1 MLLIFFSGDITFAVS
16 RLVSERQS
24 PVEQLSPGRESPAG
38 GATIHEEEEEDEAR
52 TRVWSGGR
60 DSPEERPIVPVK
72 RSETFSVSA
81 LLSRPDPARRVLP
94 DISRSFLYPGLDLK
108 DMPPHAHFLPRHFPL
123 LGLGLYPHHPPPPP
137 PHKDMDTPHHHFGSL
152 YFSLAAAAAAAS
164 QPATSLASPTSTSPV
179 SSASSSPP
187 GAPPYHEELFRLRHH
202 FHHAMQHAAVAAAA
216 AAMANGPN
224 SMSSGQGGS
233 DQVVVGPGGLLRPVG
248 PLGDV
253 YSCIKCDK
261 MFSTPHGLEVHARR
275 SHNGKRPFACELCN
289 KTFGHEI
296 SLSQHR

>member
-1 MLLIFFSGDITFAVS
+1 VA
-16 RLVSERQS
+16 ERRS
-24 PVEQLSPGRESPAG
+24 PSIEPADRRSPEKER
-38 GATIHEEEEEDEAR
+38 TISVEEDEDEPR

-60 DSPEERPIVPVK
+60 DSPEERRDVVVPVK

-94 DISRSFLYPGLDLK
+94 DIPRSFLYPGLDLK

-137 PHKDMDTPHHHFGSL
+137 PPHKDMDAPTPSHFGSL

-187 GAPPYHEELFRLRHH
+187 GGAPYHEEFFRFRHH
-202 FHHAMQHAAVAAAA
+202 LHAMQHAAVAAAVS
-216 AAMANGPN
+216 AMANGNPN
-224 SMSSGQGGS
+224 MSSGQNAS
-233 DQVVVGPGGLLRPVG
+233 ECGPGGLLRPVG

-253 YSCIKCDK
+253 YSCIKCEK

>member
-1 MLLIFFSGDITFAVS
+1 MYVVGSITFAVS
-16 RLVSERQS
+16 RLVDCRKNPS
-24 PVEQLSPGRESPAG
+24 PCDDDKRCTPSPTLSSR
-38 GATIHEEEEEDEAR
+38 TDEPIAHHQR
-52 TRVWSGGR
+52 PSNNKTRVWLGGR
-60 DSPEERPIVPVK
+60 DSPEAKPAVALAAAAPAAK

-94 DISRSFLYPGLDLK
+94 EVARPFFYPGLDLK
-108 DMPPHAHFLPRHFPL
+108 DHAHFIPRHFPL
-123 LGLGLYPHHPPPPP
+123 LGLGLYERDGGQGP
-137 PHKDMDTPHHHFGSL
+137 PHFNSL

-164 QPATSLASPTSTSPV
+164 QPNITSPNSAASPNSTAS
-179 SSASSSPP
+179 SSSPP
-187 GAPPYHEELFRLRHH
+187 EHTGPAPYHEELFRLRHH

-216 AAMANGPN
+216 AAMANGPKG
-224 SMSSGQGGS
+224 GQAAG
-233 DQVVVGPGGLLRPVG
+233 DGLLRPVG

-253 YSCIKCDK
+253 YSCIKCEK

-275 SHNGKRPFACELCN
+275 SHNGKRPFACEMCN